1 MMLRYY
7 FELAFRSLRR
17 NVLLSAL
24 MTAAVGVGIGACMT
38 TLTTLLAM
46 SANPIPDKSSQLFIP
61 QIDLSGY
68 ASQHHDVSSL
78 ARDLSYRDAMALM
91 MARRGLRQTAM
102 YPVQLTVNP
111 QQGGR
116 FQKIGRATYADFFA
130 MFEVPFRSG
139 AAWRASEDQERANV
153 VVVSSSLADRLFPGR
168 EAVGRT
174 INLGKRDYRI
184 TGVLQPW
191 TPIPRFY
198 DVTYNGTRGAFAEPE
213 DFYLPFTLA
222 IDRQID
228 TDEFGCDPMA
238 RVAWV
243 GRLSSNCTWIQF
255 WVELPDA
262 AYVRGFTDFLNG
274 YALQQRQLGRLQW
287 VPLTALHDVME
298 WLDLQHIVPEETR
311 VDSLISG
318 AFLVVCLINA
328 VGLILAKFS
337 ARAGELSV
345 RRALGASRSDLFR
358 QCLAETA
365 IVGLCGGLLGLALT
379 AAGLWALRALRGVSA
394 HSVTGR
400 LTSLNPEMVLI
411 TLVVALIATVGAGLY
426 PALRASRVQPGWQLK
441 SQ

>member
-17 NVLLSAL
+17 NVLLTAL

-38 TLTTLLAM
+38 TLTTLVAM
-46 SANPIPDKSSQLFIP
+46 SADPIPDKSSQLFIP
-61 QIDLSGY
+61 QIDLTGY
-68 ASQHHDVSSL
+68 ASQHHDVGSL
-78 ARDLSYRDAMALM
+78 AMDLSYRDAMALLK
-91 MARRGLRQTAM
+91 ARLGLRQTAM

-111 QQGGR
+111 PQASR
-116 FQKIGRATYADFFA
+116 FQAIGRATYVDFFA

-139 AAWRASEDQERANV
+139 AAWRPAQDQDRENV
-153 VVVSSSLADRLFPGR
+153 VVLSSRLADRLFPGG

-198 DVTYNGTRGAFAEPE
+198 DITYNGTRGAFAEPE

-228 TDEFGCDPMA
+228 TNEFGCDPMA
-238 RVAWV
+238 RVAWG
-243 GRLSSNCTWIQF
+243 GRLNSNCTWIQF

-262 AYVRGFTDFLNG
+262 AHVRDFTHFLNG
-274 YALQQRQLGRLQW
+274 YAAQQRQSGRLQW

-298 WLDLQHIVPEETR
+298 WLDLRHVVPEETR
-311 VDSLISG
+311 VDSLIAAG
-318 AFLVVCLINA
+318 FLVVCLINA
-328 VGLILAKFS
+328 VGLMLARFS
-337 ARAGELSV
+337 SRAGELSV

-358 QCLAETA
+358 QCLAETSV
-365 IVGLCGGLLGLALT
+365 VGLLGGLLGLALT
-379 AAGLWALRALRGVSA
+379 AAGLSALRALRGVSA

-400 LTSLNPEMVLI
+400 MTSLNPEMVLI
-411 TLVVALIATVGAGLY
+411 TFAVALITTVGAGLY